1 MMLLYYA
8 PGSCSLASHIALE
21 EAGAVYETARMDL
34 RAGDQRQ
41 ADYLALN
48 PLGRVPALA
57 VDGAVLTE
65 NAAILAYIAQRF
77 PQAGLAPINDA
88 LAFARV
94 QGFNVFLASTVHP
107 AHSHGVRGSRWAD
120 DASAIAAMKAKMPRV
135 VSDCFELI
143 ERDWLVGP
151 WVMGE
156 TYSICDPYL
165 FTLARWLEG
174 DSVDPARF
182 PKVEAHRRRMAE
194 RPAVRKVLAVEGA
207 EEPLWRKT
215 LA

>member
-21 EAGAVYETARMDL
+21 EAGADYETVRMDL
-34 RAGDQRQ
+34 GAGDQRR
-41 ADYLALN
+41 AEYLALN

-57 VDGAVLTE
+57 VDGVVLTE
-65 NAAILAYIAQRF
+65 NAAILAFIAQRF
-77 PQAGLAPINDA
+77 PRAGLAPIDDP

-94 QGFNVFLASTVHP
+94 QAFNVFLASTVHP
-107 AHSHGVRGSRWAD
+107 YHSHGVRGSRWAD
-120 DASAIAAMKAKMPRV
+120 DPAAIEAMKAKMPANV
-135 VSDCFELI
+135 ASGFALI
-143 ERDWLVGP
+143 ENDWLVGP

-174 DSVDPARF
+174 DRVDPARF
-182 PKVEAHRRRMAE
+182 PKVEAHRKRMVE
-194 RPAVRKVLAVEGA
+194 RPGVRKVLAAEGA
-207 EEPLWRKT
+207 VEPLWRKT

>member
-1 MMLLYYA
+1 MLTLYYA

-21 EAGAVYETARMDL
+21 EAGADYRTVRVDFA
-34 RAGDQRQ
+34 ANAQRQ
-41 ADYLALN
+41 PDYLALN

-57 VDGAVLTE
+57 VGDTVLTE
-65 NAAILAYIAQRF
+65 NAAILAYVAQAF
-77 PQAGLAPINDA
+77 PQANLAPLDDP
-88 LAFARV
+88 LGFARV

-107 AHSHGVRGSRWAD
+107 AHSHGVRGSRWSD
-120 DASAIAAMKAKMPRV
+120 DVAAIASMKAKMPRV
-135 VSDCFELI
+135 VGDCFELI
-143 ERDWLVGP
+143 EKDWLVGP

-165 FTLARWLEG
+165 FTIARWLEG
-174 DSVDPARF
+174 DTVDPARF

-194 RPAVRKVLAVEGA
+194 RPAVRKVLADEGA
-207 EEPLWRKT
+207 IEPLWRKT

>member
-1 MMLLYYA
+1 MLTLYYA
-8 PGSCSLASHIALE
+8 PGSCSLACHIALE
-21 EAGAVYETARMDL
+21 EAGAVYETVCMDL
-34 RAGDQRQ
+34 RSGEQRG
-41 ADYLALN
+41 AEYLALN

-65 NAAILAYIAQRF
+65 NAAILAFIAQRY
-77 PQAGLAPINDA
+77 PAANLAPIGDP
-88 LAFARV
+88 LAYARV
-94 QGFNVFLASTVHP
+94 QAFNVVLASTVHP
-107 AHSHGVRGSRWAD
+107 YHSHGVRGSRWAD
-120 DASAIAAMKAKMPRV
+120 DPAAIVAMKAKMPANV
-135 VSDCFELI
+135 ASGFELI

-194 RPAVRKVLAVEGA
+194 RPAVRKVLAAEGA
-207 EEPLWRKT
+207 VEPLWRKT
-215 LA
+215 VA

>member
-21 EAGAVYETARMDL
+21 EAGADYETVRMDL

-77 PQAGLAPINDA
+77 PRAGLAPIGDP

-94 QGFNVFLASTVHP
+94 QAFNVFLASTVHP
-107 AHSHGVRGSRWAD
+107 YHSHGVRGSRWAD
-120 DASAIAAMKAKMPRV
+120 DPAAIEAMKTKMPANV
-135 VSDCFELI
+135 ASGFELI
-143 ERDWLVGP
+143 EKDWLQGP

-165 FTLARWLEG
+165 FTLARWLEE

-194 RPAVRKVLAVEGA
+194 RPAVRKVLAAEGA